1 MILPADENNTHE
13 VVLAN
18 GQQETSSHVESHG
31 SESQGARFSLGFL
44 EGADNTLMD
53 TSPSAALSVLD
64 DNQLD
69 RLGEEVANA
78 PGPALALTCHCRE
91 VTSASLMAFENRPK
105 FHPENHNNIKS
116 VEILSQL
123 PVMPKAC

>member
-1 MILPADENNTHE
+1 
-13 VVLAN
+13 
-18 GQQETSSHVESHG
+18 
-31 SESQGARFSLGFL
+31 
-44 EGADNTLMD
+44 MD